1 MYKNYIIQ
9 LYNYY
14 DLISD
19 CRIPVI
25 VCKKIGLSMRLA
37 TGIVTIF
44 AQKVFDMLA
53 NGPVILSISIST
65 DAAWL
70 RDA

>member
-14 DLISD
+14 DIISD
-19 CRIPVI
+19 CHISDIGR
-25 VCKKIGLSMRLA
+25 KKIDLSMRLT